1 MRKVLTLTLA
11 AATALVVAGC
21 ASGPQAAQGS
31 SSSGG
36 DGGSTTLKIT
46 TTSDDKQVPAA
57 VEQFQKDHPDVT
69 IDLQTAPTDAVQ
81 TSVRTQLASGT
92 APDLFVNWPGDGSPT
107 AVKVVAAAGYLEDL
121 SDQPWVSKL
130 PPSLAPLLGADGKTY
145 LASPAVA
152 AIPVIYN
159 DGALAD
165 VSAAA
170 PTTWTQVL
178 QLCDTARSAGKV
190 AFALGNQTPWNTQ
203 LANYALAATL
213 VYGPDPKFPDQMA
226 AGKTTF
232 ATSTWSEVMDKY
244 LDMNKRGC
252 FNDDPLGV
260 SYESALSE
268 VAAGD
273 ALGVIM
279 VNSSVT
285 AIKAEAPAGSTFST
299 APLPATDDAAQT
311 VMPLAPGNGLA
322 LNVKSKNKKV
332 AKEFLAYL
340 MSPQGLELS
349 NTAAAGLP
357 SIPVDGFKADPAL
370 AGVLEFQKAD
380 RVTPFMDQR
389 WPNARVQQTH
399 FTEVQKL
406 FSGSTTVPDALKAM
420 DAAYQQK

>member
-1 MRKVLTLTLA
+1 MRTVTALTVA
-11 AATALVVAGC
+11 VATALVAAGC
-21 ASGPQAAQGS
+21 TSGPQAAQG
-31 SSSGG
+31 G
-36 DGGSTTLKIT
+36 GGSETLKIT
-46 TTSDDKQVPAA
+46 TTSDDQQVPAA
-57 VEQFQKDHPDVT
+57 VEQFLEDHPDVT
-69 IDLQTAPTDAVQ
+69 IDLETAPTDAVQ

-107 AVKVVAAAGYLEDL
+107 AVEVVAAAGYLEDL
-121 SDQPWVSKL
+121 SDQPWVADL
-130 PPSLAPLLGADGKTY
+130 PPSVAPLLGADGKTY

-159 DGALAD
+159 DGALES

-213 VYGPDPKFPDQMA
+213 VYGPDPTFPDQMA
-226 AGKTTF
+226 AGETTF
-232 ATSTWSEVMDKY
+232 ADSGWTQVMDKY
-244 LDMNKRGC
+244 LEMDERGC

-273 ALGVIM
+273 ALGIVM

-285 AIKAEAPAGSTFST
+285 AIKAEAPEGSTFST
-299 APLPATDDAAQT
+299 APLPATDDASQT

-322 LNVKSKNKKV
+322 LNAESENKEV

-340 MSPQGLELS
+340 MSPQGLTLS

-357 SIPVDGFKADPAL
+357 SIPVDGFEADPAL
-370 AGVLEFQKAD
+370 AGVLEFQRAE

-406 FSGSTTVPDALKAM
+406 FSGSTTVPQALEAM
-420 DAAYQQK
+420 DAAYQQQ